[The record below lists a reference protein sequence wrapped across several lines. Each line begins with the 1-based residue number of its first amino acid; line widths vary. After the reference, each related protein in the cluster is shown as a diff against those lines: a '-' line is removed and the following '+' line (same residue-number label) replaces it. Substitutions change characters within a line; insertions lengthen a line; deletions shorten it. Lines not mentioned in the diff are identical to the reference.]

1 MNIIKLESYELTFI
15 EVAKDI
21 YIFFLGGGGHCC
33 DLNNKT
39 EELLSMGNKSFTIGK
54 SKKIKWKI

>member
-21 YIFFLGGGGHCC
+21 DIFFEGGGG
-33 DLNNKT
+33 DIFVILTTK
-39 EELLSMGNKSFTIGK
+39 LRSY
-54 SKKIKWKI
+54 